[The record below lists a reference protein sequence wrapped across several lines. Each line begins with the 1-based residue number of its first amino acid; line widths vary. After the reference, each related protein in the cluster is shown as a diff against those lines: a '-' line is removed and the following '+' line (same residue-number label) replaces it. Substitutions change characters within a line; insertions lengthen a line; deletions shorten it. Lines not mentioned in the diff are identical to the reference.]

1 MNELLNRRP
10 IVIALAG
17 PNGAGKSSFYR
28 IYLEK
33 SGLPF
38 INADLL
44 ALRTGLDAYKAAELA
59 EDIRQSLFA
68 RRESFIFET
77 VFSDPVGAK
86 LQTLTQAQA
95 AGYTVLLVFIGVDSP
110 ETSAVRVD
118 MRVSKGGH
126 DVPRDKLMERF
137 ARVMRNLE
145 RALVELENV
154 RVYDNSDL
162 DMPYRRVASRDEG
175 QDVVVCNPI
184 PAWLR
189 PLLPRK

>member
-33 SGLPF
+33 SRLPF
-38 INADLL
+38 INADVI
-44 ALRTGLDAYKAAELA
+44 ALRTGVDAYKAAELA
-59 EDIRQSLFA
+59 EDIRQSLLA
-68 RRESFIFET
+68 HRESFIFET

-86 LQTLTQAQA
+86 LQSLKQAQV

-126 DVPRDKLMERF
+126 DVPHNKLLERF

-145 RALVELENV
+145 RALAELENV

-162 DMPYRRVASRDEG
+162 DMPYRMVASRDEG
-175 QDVVVCNPI
+175 QNVVVWDPI

-189 PLLPRK
+189 PLLPRR

>member
-1 MNELLNRRP
+1 MNELLKRRP

-33 SGLPF
+33 SRLPF
-38 INADLL
+38 INADVI
-44 ALRTGLDAYKAAELA
+44 ALRTGVDAYQAAELA
-59 EDIRQSLFA
+59 EDIRQVLFT

-86 LQTLTQAQA
+86 LQSLKQAQA
-95 AGYTVLLVFIGVDSP
+95 AGYTVLLIFIGIDSAD
-110 ETSAVRVD
+110 TSAVRVD

-126 DVPRDKLMERF
+126 DVPPNKIAERF
-137 ARVMRNLE
+137 GRTMRNLE

-154 RVYDNSDL
+154 RVYDNTDL
-162 DMPYRRVASRDEG
+162 DLPYRMVASRDEG
-175 QDVVVCNPI
+175 QNLVVYDPI

-189 PLLPRK
+189 PLLPRR

>member
-33 SGLPF
+33 SRLPF
-38 INADLL
+38 VNADVI
-44 ALRTGLDAYKAAELA
+44 ALRTGVDAYQSAELA
-59 EDIRQSLFA
+59 EDIRQVLFT

-86 LQTLTQAQA
+86 LESLKQAQA
-95 AGYTVLLVFIGVDSP
+95 AGYTVLLIFIGIDSAD
-110 ETSAVRVD
+110 TSAVRVD
-118 MRVSKGGH
+118 LRVSKGGH
-126 DVPRDKLMERF
+126 DVPPNKIAERF
-137 ARVMRNLE
+137 GRTMRNLE

-154 RVYDNSDL
+154 RVYDNTDL
-162 DMPYRRVASRDEG
+162 DMPYRMVASRDEG
-175 QDVVVCNPI
+175 QNLVVYDPI

-189 PLLPRK
+189 PLLPRR